1 MGMPVGYITSLHNEH
16 VRRVQ
21 ALLRSARRRAR
32 EGLLLAEGLRLVR
45 EAVLAECAI
54 TWAFYTADF
63 ATAPRGAALLREL
76 RQRRIPLWEAT
87 PSVMAEL
94 SATQT
99 PQGIV
104 AVLPIPQLPEKK
116 SPGLTLILDR
126 LRDPGNLG
134 TILRAAW
141 ATDARCV
148 LLPPGTVDFTGPKV
162 VRAGM
167 GAHFHVP
174 IRRMGWDEI
183 RAAVAGTPV
192 WLAEAGAGTLY
203 DAVDWSGD
211 VTLIVG
217 GEAEGAGPEAR
228 ALAGERRVTIP
239 MAAGVESLNAAV
251 ATAVLLF
258 EAARQRRGTGFDV

>member
-1 MGMPVGYITSLHNEH
+1 MPVGHITSLHNEH

-63 ATAPRGAALLREL
+63 ATDPRGADLLREL

-87 PSVMAEL
+87 SSVMAEL

-141 ATDARCV
+141 ATDARRV

-174 IRRMGWDEI
+174 IRRMEWDEI
-183 RAAVAGTPV
+183 RASVAGTPV
-192 WLAEAGAGTLY
+192 WLAEVGAGTPY

-228 ALAGERRVTIP
+228 ALAGEQHVTIP

-258 EAARQRRGTGFDV
+258 EAARQRRTG

>member
-1 MGMPVGYITSLHNEH
+1 MPVGSITSLHN
-16 VRRVQ
+16 VRMRRVQ

-63 ATAPRGAALLREL
+63 ATDPRGADLLRDL
-76 RQRRIPLWEAT
+76 QQRRIALWEVT

-104 AVLPIPQLPEKK
+104 AVLSIPQLPEKK

-141 ATDARCV
+141 ATDVRCV
-148 LLPPGTVDFTGPKV
+148 LLPPGTVDFTNPKV

-174 IRRMGWDEI
+174 IRRRGWDEI
-183 RAAVAGTPV
+183 HADVAGTPV
-192 WLAEAGAGTLY
+192 WLAEAGAGIPY

-217 GEAEGAGPEAR
+217 GEAEGAGPESR

-239 MAAGVESLNAAV
+239 MAAGVESLNAAI

-258 EAARQRRGTGFDV
+258 EAARQRRVG